1 MTAQA
6 DDERMQSAVAGRG
19 WRRAWIGGLAVL
31 LLALGW
37 LGWLLGSEAGLHAAL
52 RVAERGSEGVFR
64 VERAQ
69 GRLWGALQLD
79 GVHVQ
84 SGDLKLAVSTLTLTW
99 RPLDL
104 LKARLHVDQLML
116 GRVEIVQRSG
126 AADTGPP
133 AVPAS
138 LALPLAVAVERLH
151 IASVAVD
158 TVAADESLQFRA
170 GRAMQLE
177 DIALSYAGNDEH
189 HRINVLQLGLPFGRL
204 GLNAEIKAI
213 APFLL
218 QLDATLEGLIDPSH
232 LPESAAFDEQARAFR
247 AVMEATGQLSDI
259 EMTLSAHALGLEGE
273 GRAGLT
279 PFEAMPLRMLALKLG
294 EFDPSMF
301 VPTAPRAA
309 LALDVAL
316 GPDGHGG
323 LSGPLGL
330 HNRASM
336 SLDRGGLPMERLT
349 AQMQLS
355 PRFVRVEDLQLA
367 LAGEGRIA
375 GRLAWLAADAGRVED
390 WGRVD
395 ALLEFAG
402 INPAALDSRLPGQ
415 RLDGQIRADADAGG
429 QRADVALQAGPAR
442 LDARAE
448 LSAAEAD
455 GARPFAIDAT
465 LKGFEP
471 RRVLAD
477 APEARFNLTLGG
489 QGRLAERLS
498 LSARIDIVDSH
509 VERRP
514 LVARAALTIDGER
527 IHDIDA
533 RLDLAGNQL
542 EARGAWGLPD
552 DRLILKLE
560 APALAELGHGLGGRA
575 GLRAELSGSVDEPS
589 GTTTFFAESLR
600 LPGDLQIDG
609 LNGEGM
615 LAAGAEGDFR
625 LAVGLSGWGP
635 TGKPAWVE
643 AAHLSAEGRRAA
655 HDIRLEVVGAEDAGL
670 HIALQGGLSTLS
682 DRALAWIGQLRVLET
697 AGPLLAHLE
706 APAGLSVSA
715 ERVELAEAV
724 LRSGERGRIRLLETY
739 WSPMRSSVR
748 GDMTGLS
755 FGLVSR
761 ADGRPRRG
769 PGPLVLGAEWAV
781 SLADTL
787 EGDVRLFRESGDLTV
802 TGEIRT
808 RLGLEHFESR
818 LVARENRLALSLAAR
833 GEELGELSG
842 TATAQLQKGEDGG
855 WQLDPDA
862 PLLGSVRLAMPS
874 LVWVGRL
881 MRENIETG
889 GRLDAAFSVSGT
901 PAAPV
906 SRGELR
912 GDALQLAL
920 VDQGLVLS
928 GGTLRADFD
937 DDRLMLRDLSFVSA
951 NRVRPRE
958 GRLPVAALTATA
970 GRFVASG
977 EVALDSGAGAFRFEA
992 DRLPLLQRSDRW
1004 MILSGQGRAQSSWS
1018 SLDIDGDFRV
1028 DAGYV
1033 EFAET
1038 PPPSLSDD
1046 VVLLGQESVPAGS
1059 FGLSARIGVGLGEAF
1074 YLSAMGV
1081 ETRLAGGLELRL
1093 APGVPLRAVGS
1104 VTTIGGSYRGY
1115 GQSLSIERGVIN
1127 FQGEIDNPGLNIV
1140 TLRKGLEVEA
1150 GVAISG
1156 SARRP
1161 QVRLVSEPAV
1171 PDPEKLSWIVLGR
1184 APDAGGGADLAL
1196 LLPAAQV
1203 LLGGP
1208 GGGMTEELSRSL
1220 GFDSFS
1226 IGQGE
1231 LNSMSRTAT
1240 SRVVGGGSRISAGPT
1255 VAGQVLTVGK
1265 RLSSDLFLSFEQSLG
1280 GAESLVKLTYQL
1292 GRRVS
1297 MVARGGTDNALD
1309 IYYTFS
1315 FR

>member
-126 AADTGPP
+126 ATDTGPP
-133 AVPAS
+133 ALPAS
-138 LALPLAVAVERLH
+138 LALPLAVEVEHLH

-158 TVAADESLQFRA
+158 RVAADETLQFRSD
-170 GRAMQLE
+170 RAMQFE
-177 DIALSYAGNDEH
+177 GISLSYVGNDEH
-189 HRINVLQLGLPFGRL
+189 HRVNALRLGSSFGRL
-204 GLNAEIKAI
+204 GLNASIQASS
-213 APFLL
+213 PFSLE
-218 QLDATLEGLIDPSH
+218 LDAVLEGWIDPSR
-232 LPESAAFDEQARAFR
+232 LPESSTLDEQARAFR
-247 AVMEATGQLSDI
+247 VALTAAGKLTDI

-273 GRAGLT
+273 GRAGLA
-279 PFEAMPLRMLALKLG
+279 PFDAMPLRMLELKLG
-294 EFDPSMF
+294 EIDPSMF
-301 VPTAPRAA
+301 VTAAPRAA
-309 LALDVAL
+309 VTLDVAL
-316 GPDGHGG
+316 VPDERGG
-323 LSGPLGL
+323 LSGPLRL
-330 HNRASM
+330 HNRTPM
-336 SLDRGGLPMERLT
+336 PLDQGGLAVEHLT
-349 AQMQLS
+349 AQMQFS
-355 PRFVRVEDLQLA
+355 PRLVLVEELQLM
-367 LAGEGRIA
+367 LAGGGRMT
-375 GRLAWLAADAGRVED
+375 GRVAWLAADTGRVGD
-390 WGRVD
+390 WGRLD
-395 ALLEFAG
+395 ALLELVG
-402 INPAALDSRLPGQ
+402 INPAAVDGRLPAQ
-415 RLDGQIRADADAGG
+415 RLDGRIRADADVGG
-429 QRADVALQAGPAR
+429 QRADVVLRAGATR
-442 LDARAE
+442 LDARGE
-448 LSAAEAD
+448 LGAAEAD
-455 GARPFAIDAT
+455 GARAFVIDAT

-471 RRVLAD
+471 RHMLAD

-489 QGRLAERLS
+489 QGRLAEQIS
-498 LSARIDIVDSH
+498 LSARVDIVDSH
-509 VERRP
+509 IERLP
-514 LVARAALTIDGER
+514 LVAKVALRLDGGR
-527 IHDIDA
+527 IHDVDA
-533 RLDLAGNQL
+533 RLDLAGNRL

-552 DRLILKLE
+552 DRLSLILE
-560 APALAELGHGLGGRA
+560 APELNALGHGLGGRA
-575 GLRAELSGSVDEPS
+575 SLRAELSGSVAEPS
-589 GTTTFFAESLR
+589 GTTTFFADRLR

-609 LNGEGM
+609 LNGEGV
-615 LAAGAEGDFR
+615 LAAGAEGEFR
-625 LAVGLSGWGP
+625 LAVGLSGLGSA
-635 TGKPAWVE
+635 GKPAWVE
-643 AAHLSAEGRRAA
+643 AAHLGAEGRRMA
-655 HDIRLEVVGAEDAGL
+655 HDIWLEVAGADDVGVR
-670 HIALQGGLSTLS
+670 IALRGGLNSLN
-682 DRALAWIGQLRVLET
+682 DRALSWVGQLRALET
-697 AGPLLAHLE
+697 LGPLLARLE

-715 ERVELAEAV
+715 GRVELAEAV
-724 LRSGERGRIRLLETY
+724 LRSGEHGRIRLLETY
-739 WSPMRSSVR
+739 WSPLRSSVR

-769 PGPLVLGAEWAV
+769 PGPLVLGAEWGL

-842 TATAQLQKGEDGG
+842 TATAQLQKGEGGG

-874 LVWVGRL
+874 LAWVGRL

-970 GRFVASG
+970 GRFAASG
-977 EVALDSGAGAFRFEA
+977 EVA
-992 DRLPLLQRSDRW
+992 DRKS
-1004 MILSGQGRAQSSWS
+1004 
-1018 SLDIDGDFRV
+1018 
-1028 DAGYV
+1028 
-1033 EFAET
+1033 
-1038 PPPSLSDD
+1038 
-1046 VVLLGQESVPAGS
+1046 VV
-1059 FGLSARIGVGLGEAF
+1059 
-1074 YLSAMGV
+1074 
-1081 ETRLAGGLELRL
+1081 
-1093 APGVPLRAVGS
+1093 
-1104 VTTIGGSYRGY
+1104 
-1115 GQSLSIERGVIN
+1115 
-1127 FQGEIDNPGLNIV
+1127 
-1140 TLRKGLEVEA
+1140 
-1150 GVAISG
+1150 
-1156 SARRP
+1156 
-1161 QVRLVSEPAV
+1161 
-1171 PDPEKLSWIVLGR
+1171 
-1184 APDAGGGADLAL
+1184 
-1196 LLPAAQV
+1196 
-1203 LLGGP
+1203 
-1208 GGGMTEELSRSL
+1208 
-1220 GFDSFS
+1220 
-1226 IGQGE
+1226 
-1231 LNSMSRTAT
+1231 
-1240 SRVVGGGSRISAGPT
+1240 
-1255 VAGQVLTVGK
+1255 
-1265 RLSSDLFLSFEQSLG
+1265 
-1280 GAESLVKLTYQL
+1280 
-1292 GRRVS
+1292 
-1297 MVARGGTDNALD
+1297 
-1309 IYYTFS
+1309 
-1315 FR
+1315 